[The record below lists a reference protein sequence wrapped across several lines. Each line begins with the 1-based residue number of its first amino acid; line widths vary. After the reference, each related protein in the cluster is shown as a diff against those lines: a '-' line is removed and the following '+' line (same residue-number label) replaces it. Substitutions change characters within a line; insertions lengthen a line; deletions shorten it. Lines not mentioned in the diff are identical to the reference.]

1 MRCETCSEQWPRR
14 TGAASSWRSSTTQSD
29 RRLAIA
35 RVLGAK
41 GLKGGI
47 RVELLTDFPE
57 RVAPGSEVWVEGGS
71 GPLRIGRMESGGRTT
86 VLYLDGI
93 TSREAAE
100 PLTDRYLEGPAHE
113 LGDGEFYWNDLVGL
127 RVEEP
132 SGAVVGDVVEVFRA
146 GANEVYRVVG
156 PSGERL
162 VPALR
167 SVVLRIDVAAGLMV
181 VAPDD
186 AEEVG

>member
-1 MRCETCSEQWPRR
+1 M
-14 TGAASSWRSSTTQSD
+14 
-29 RRLAIA
+29 
-35 RVLGAK
+35 LGPK

-57 RVAPGSEVWVEGGS
+57 RVAPGSEVWLEGRAD
-71 GPLRIGRMESGGRTT
+71 PLCIGRMESGGRTT

-93 TSREAAE
+93 DTREAAE
-100 PLTDRYLEGPAHE
+100 PLADRYLEGPAHE
-113 LGDGEFYWNDLVGL
+113 LGEGEFYWNDLVGL

-132 SGAVVGDVVEVFRA
+132 GGALVGELVEVFRA

-167 SVVLRIDVAAGLMV
+167 TVVLRIDLETGLMV

-186 AEEVG
+186 AEEIG